1 MLSTS
6 RAQRPRIASSNDLD
20 APPFSG
26 HRSPHRQHVAQGT
39 RSFPRRLRTQVPS
52 HTPYTRRPS
61 RSCWVYHTL
70 VPHTGECSPILL
82 PTLSDRDR
90 VVASSTSTHTRRLVP
105 THIPHLLD
113 LLPSWLYDRPATA
126 HRHGAYQRRCWSLL
140 GTTTSVLRSSSL
152 DETIRPDDYVLALHD
167 YVPQTSSATC
177 LSFRAGQVIRVFNR
191 DTSGW
196 WDGELDGRRGWFPS
210 NYVDA
215 KPASLVEED
224 VPRVMHSH
232 KKSSASVT
240 SWMSVSSGD
249 PYESS
254 LSNPMGHSENDAYCP
269 PIMIPLLNGLT
280 LLQNAVR
287 ANRIAHFQPSTA
299 CIISC
304 VRSILSSTGTL
315 QRESPL
321 LQDFPVLAGERRRIL
336 AVLASLVAKAKQA
349 SDPEID
355 ENTRDDQIDEMM
367 RLSGQVFAHMRRYLS
382 IVVHIGVDLPG
393 RADPAAGSPNV
404 GGARKLRG
412 SPSSAD
418 NSPSQYGHA
427 RSGSAVETPRR
438 HYHSRS
444 RDANPTPMKQA
455 ARARSTG
462 DIRAVRVPRAPQP
475 PLPGASEAIQ
485 MQQRSIS
492 VQNGEPV
499 NPWARTLQEARHR
512 HATSV
517 SSNSSS
523 SSFSSSA
530 ASSSPVPSSR
540 AVFPTGPASIVQVLD
555 ILRLTHDEY
564 LSTIAALIGYAH
576 MYTRSSHASS
586 TGHMYDL
593 VREIVERSCKL
604 LTIVEAVMQH
614 PGIPESRLLNLSEA
628 KDGLFEVTSALA
640 EAVRALMVE
649 PSPTVS
655 EDAEKENMLYAA
667 TAALKAGSDCAASIK
682 MCLTRTTDNRPV
694 VFPPPQEPTLQDE
707 EEQEQAQQDAIT
719 PVRETRPKL
728 AKSSSSS
735 ALAMLA
741 NGRED
746 DEDLTIQAQTPSPL
760 RLRQVSSGSESAS
773 ASSRSTAAT
782 SQETSLTSPE
792 EVKAKPGPQL
802 ARLAVAERHIEPDLP
817 SPSSMATSFAPS
829 LAPSLARTETGTTW
843 EGSIRSGKDME
854 DKLISGNLSNLDSI
868 PELPADPMAYM
879 LSHDYDVDAVAY
891 NTDGHLVGATLDVLV
906 EKMTPHDSIVDPAF
920 AAVFFMTFRLFSSP
934 AELLQALIARYN
946 VVPPRGVSQEGIQ
959 VWQQRKGI
967 PVRLRVSN
975 FIKSWAETY
984 WRSGVDDAVLNDL
997 AAFTQNALAVM
1008 FPGPAARILDLL
1020 DMRRRSMDLG
1030 VSPKGDRSRDPGMS
1044 INPPTPLVVQP
1055 SEIPRPTMTKT
1066 LLAALRSRNFA
1077 SISITDFDALELARQ
1092 MTIMECNLYC
1102 AIQPEEVLE
1111 TGQADAKPVNVR
1123 AMSSLSTVI
1132 TGWVAESILNEAD
1145 AKKRTALVKFFIK
1158 LADRCT
1164 ALNNFSTSRS
1174 VLAALDS
1181 STIARLHQTWN
1192 GLPQKNKV
1200 QLEAMRKLADHSR
1213 NYREYRARL
1222 RNTAPPAVPFLG
1234 LYLTDVT
1241 FCREGNPSH
1250 RASPTNQSKQ
1260 LINFN
1265 KYHKL
1270 ARIVQDMQRF
1280 QVPYNLK
1287 EIPEVHEY
1295 LNFVFQKSRRNGD
1308 LQDLYRRSL
1317 MVEPK
1322 RSADPPPPTP
1332 STEVKQLFPWTSR
1345 SQSAQPQPI

>member
-26 HRSPHRQHVAQGT
+26 HCSSHRQHVAQGT

-113 LLPSWLYDRPATA
+113 LLSSWLYDRPATA

-224 VPRVMHSH
+224 VPRAMHSH

-393 RADPAAGSPNV
+393 RADPAAGSPN
-404 GGARKLRG
+404 
-412 SPSSAD
+412 
-418 NSPSQYGHA
+418 YGHA

-438 HYHSRS
+438 HYHSR
-444 RDANPTPMKQA
+444 
-455 ARARSTG
+455 
-462 DIRAVRVPRAPQP
+462 
-475 PLPGASEAIQ
+475 
-485 MQQRSIS
+485 
-492 VQNGEPV
+492 
-499 NPWARTLQEARHR
+499 
-512 HATSV
+512 
-517 SSNSSS
+517 NSSS

-854 DKLISGNLSNLDSI
+854 DKLINGNLSNLDSI

-1066 LLAALRSRNFA
+1066 LLAALRARNFA

-1111 TGQADAKPVNVR
+1111 TGQADAKPVNVK